1 MRYLT
6 SFLLLICTVAS
17 AQKKSPKVI
26 DEFITQQRIQSHLLF
41 LAADEMRGR
50 NTGSPELDITANYI
64 MTQFMA
70 AGVLPGDGKSFFQ
83 PVSLLRVPTPARVE
97 LALNVGGGS
106 GTI

>member
-6 SFLLLICTVAS
+6 SFLLLICTVSS

-26 DEFITQQRIQSHLLF
+26 DECITQQRIQSHLLF

-70 AGVLPGDGKSFFQ
+70 AGFFFQ
-83 PVSLLRVPTPARVE
+83 AEDGIRHRTVTGVQTC
-97 LALNVGGGS
+97 ALPISIRDAV
-106 GTI
+106 